1 MSTFKTPARPKGLE
15 KVYDIDR
22 VQWDLLNGAFV
33 SHDSGESMFWE
44 ELVYKHGPLTD
55 ELCFNTG
62 DLLLPEEVFSLPI
75 GSIVSQQGS
84 YAAWVRHRNTI
95 TSSYGGIYE
104 DKDMI
109 KFVKKF
115 ASDRFTILRVG
126 TQC

>member
-62 DLLLPEEVFSLPI
+62 DLLLPEEVFNLPI
-75 GSIVSQQGS
+75 GSIVSQGS
-84 YAAWVRHRNTI
+84 YTAWVRHRNSI
-95 TSSYGGIYE
+95 TSSYGTIYE

-115 ASDRFTILRVG
+115 ASDTFTILRVG
-126 TQC
+126 IQC

>member
-15 KVYDIDR
+15 KVYDIDK

-55 ELCFNTG
+55 ELCFYTG
-62 DLLLPEEVFSLPI
+62 DLLLPEEVFNLPI

-84 YAAWVRHRNTI
+84 HTAWVRHRNSI
-95 TSSYGGIYE
+95 TSSYGYIYE
-104 DKDMI
+104 DEDMI
-109 KFVKKF
+109 LFVKES
-115 ASDRFTILRVG
+115 ASDTFTILRVG

>member
-55 ELCFNTG
+55 ELCFYTG
-62 DLLLPEEVFSLPI
+62 DLLLPEEVFNLPI
-75 GSIVSQQGS
+75 GSIVSQGS
-84 YAAWVRHRNTI
+84 YTAWVRHRNSI

-109 KFVKKF
+109 LFVKKF

>member
-55 ELCFNTG
+55 EYYFSTG
-62 DLLLPEEVFSLPI
+62 DLLLPEEIFSLPI

-84 YAAWVRHRNTI
+84 HTAWVRHRNSI
-95 TSSYGGIYE
+95 TSSYGTIYE

-109 KFVKKF
+109 LFVKES
-115 ASDRFTILRVG
+115 ASDTFTILRVG

>member
-1 MSTFKTPARPKGLE
+1 MSTFKIPARPKGLE

-22 VQWDLLNGAFV
+22 VQWNLLNGAFV

-44 ELVYKHGPLTD
+44 ELVYKYGPLTD

-62 DLLLPEEVFSLPI
+62 DLLLPKEIFSLPI
-75 GSIVSQQGS
+75 GSIVSQKGS
-84 YAAWVRHRNTI
+84 YTAWVRHRNSI

-109 KFVKKF
+109 KFIKKF
-115 ASDRFTILRVG
+115 ASDRFIILRVG
-126 TQC
+126 IQC

>member
-55 ELCFNTG
+55 ELCFYTG

-84 YAAWVRHRNTI
+84 HTAWVRHRNSI
-95 TSSYGGIYE
+95 TSSYGYIYE
-104 DKDMI
+104 DEDMI
-109 KFVKKF
+109 LFVKES
-115 ASDRFTILRVG
+115 ASDTFTILRVG

>member
-15 KVYDIDR
+15 KVYDIDK

-55 ELCFNTG
+55 ERCFYTG
-62 DLLLPEEVFSLPI
+62 DLLLPEEVFNLPI

-84 YAAWVRHRNTI
+84 HTAWVRHRNSI
-95 TSSYGGIYE
+95 TSSYGYIYE
-104 DKDMI
+104 DEDMI
-109 KFVKKF
+109 LFVKES
-115 ASDRFTILRVG
+115 ASDTFTILRVG